1 MKTRYLSLLAVSLIC
16 SCAQE
21 IAPVQDE
28 PKAEIAENPAIVQ
41 GEIIVKFTEDMIS
54 VIEEDLSS
62 GHVITK
68 SSDLNFLSGELGIMA
83 IERVF
88 PHAGEFEERTRAEG
102 LHRWYKVKYDAEVS
116 LTKASD
122 GFAAIPGVEVVEPVR
137 SIKNTAIF
145 NDPRLKEQWHYTNPG
160 GQDGYK
166 AGADIN
172 VLPVWENYTTGN
184 REVIVAI
191 VDGGIDS
198 SHEDLAAAYV
208 GGKSFVDNQGKVVP
222 HSHGTHVAGT
232 VGAVNNNGIG
242 VCGVAGGDSKNGIK
256 GVGLLSCQI
265 FAPNPDN
272 PQKDFGGDG
281 AAAIKW
287 GADNGAVIS
296 QNSWGYV
303 YETAEEQAAAVI
315 PGHLASAIDYFIK
328 YAGCDAS
335 GKQTGPMKG
344 GVVIFAAGND
354 ARPDDPIG
362 KYEPVI
368 SVGAIGPDMSRTDYS
383 NYGDWVDLAAPGG
396 GGAGLVVS
404 TLPGNA
410 YGGNQ
415 GTSMACP
422 HVSGV
427 AALVVSHFGGPGFT
441 NETLRSKLINGA
453 NKTAVSKN
461 AKIGYLVDALGA
473 MTYGGTVPPAAV
485 GSYEAA
491 VVSNNIDI
499 KWSVT
504 SDPDDRKAY
513 GFILLATKDKTLF
526 NGLDLKNIPEGIVT
540 ATVMTGEL
548 KAGDE
553 ISGRID
559 DLEFNQ
565 DYHVAVAAFDYNRN
579 WSALS
584 SVKTVRTEGNQAP
597 TITTSYNGDFK
608 VKSHEVLK
616 VPFNISDPDGHEVTV
631 KFSAGSAAATFS
643 QIPDGSWQLTVVG
656 NADKP
661 GKYQASVTVT
671 DRYGAAE
678 ERKIDYELLE
688 NHAPVIVKDIQDMM
702 FTATGQQFSLEMD
715 EYLEDPDGEQLTF
728 SISISDNKILH
739 INPANNILHA
749 TVLSYGKA
757 DVSITASDS
766 RGEKC
771 VLTFTVLVKDPSK
784 PLEMYPNPVVDFL
797 NVSTLDA
804 AQTRIVIASST
815 GQIVYDQTSSVSAID
830 PARIDMSELVPGVY
844 SVTVTFSGNEYKRT
858 VVKL

>member
-21 IAPVQDE
+21 IAPVQDD
-28 PKAEIAENPAIVQ
+28 PVAEIEDSPAIVS
-41 GEIIVKFTEDMIS
+41 GEIIVKFTEDMAGM
-54 VIEEDLSS
+54 IEEDLAEGGVVTRSS
-62 GHVITK
+62 E
-68 SSDLNFLSGELGIMA
+68 LNILNGQLGISS

-102 LHRWYKVKYDAEVS
+102 LHRWYKVKYNSEVPT
-116 LTKASD
+116 TKASD
-122 GFAAIPGVEVVEPVR
+122 GFAMIPGVETVEPVR

-315 PGHLASAIDYFIK
+315 PDHLKAAIDYFIK
-328 YAGCDAS
+328 YAGIDAS

-362 KYEPVI
+362 KYDPVI
-368 SVGAIGPDMSRTDYS
+368 SVGAITPNMSRTDYS

-422 HVSGV
+422 HVSGI

-453 NKTAVSKN
+453 NKTALSKN

-473 MTYGGTVPPAAV
+473 ITYGGTQPPAAV
-485 GSYEAA
+485 TSFEASSI
-491 VVSNNIDI
+491 SNSIELE
-499 KWSVT
+499 WTVT
-504 SDPDDRKAY
+504 KDPDDKKAY
-513 GFILLATKDKTLF
+513 GFMIVASKDKSLLSNLNF
-526 NGLDLKNIPEGIVT
+526 NAIPEEVLTSI
-540 ATVMTGEL
+540 VMTGDL
-548 KAGDE
+548 AAGSKIE
-553 ISGRID
+553 GAIS
-559 DLEFNQ
+559 DLEFDQ
-565 DYHVAVAAFDYNRN
+565 QYHVAVAAFDYNRN

-584 SVKTVRTEGNQAP
+584 PVQSVMTQGNNAP
-597 TITTSYNGDFK
+597 EVTTSYNGDFK
-608 VKSHEVLK
+608 VKSHEILK

-688 NHAPVIVKDIQDMM
+688 NHAPVIVKDIEDMM
-702 FTATGQQFSLEMD
+702 FIATGQQFSLEMD

-830 PARIDMSELVPGVY
+830 PAKIDMSELVPGVY